1 MNTKD
6 ILIAAKAKIDTPA
19 KWTKGIVMNKVQ
31 KQTLIDWVVI
41 NPEGK
46 VIAWIKKQRN
56 GGYVLEYKGIS
67 GRW

>member
-1 MNTKD
+1 ME
-6 ILIAAKAKIDTPA
+6 
-19 KWTKGIVMNKVQ
+19 IVMNKVQ
-31 KQTLIDWVVI
+31 KQNLIDWVVI

-67 GRW
+67 GRWQDFYITFSEAEQSAKTLET